1 MGNSRGFRPVAVED
15 IAAEALSF
23 AGGAR
28 ALLLQIAHPAV
39 GRGVV
44 DHSDFASRLMDRFE
58 GTVLYLMATMYGSP
72 EERAAVRRA
81 VNRAHAPV
89 RGVHPASGTT
99 YNAFDPDLQLWVA
112 ATLYQ
117 TMIDLRARVF
127 GPLSPDEAETA
138 YRAVSQAPSNLQ
150 LAPAHWPA
158 DRAAFDDYWE
168 RMVASLRVDA
178 DVLAVSRQILYPTGI
193 AWWLRPGLPLMRLV
207 TAGLLPPSV
216 RAEFRLPWDGS
227 RQRRFD
233 RVMRWTGRIYPN
245 LPLRLR
251 HLLRDRYLAK
261 LRRRVGSSPARN
273 SGGPVRG

>member
-1 MGNSRGFRPVAVED
+1 MRKGGSTRPVAVQD

-44 DHSDFASRLMDRFE
+44 DHSDFASRLMNRFE

-72 EERAAVRRA
+72 QEQAAVRRA

-89 RGVHPASGTT
+89 RGVHPTTGTA
-99 YNAFDPDLQLWVA
+99 YNAFDPELQLWVA

-117 TMIDLRARVF
+117 TMMDLHARIF
-127 GPLSPDEAETA
+127 GPLTPDEADAA
-138 YRAVSQAPSNLQ
+138 YRTISQAPSNLQ
-150 LAPAHWPA
+150 LTPEHWPA
-158 DRAAFDDYWE
+158 DRAGFDDYWE

-178 DVLAVSRQILYPTGI
+178 DVLAVSRQILHPAGV

-216 RAEFRLPWDGS
+216 RTQFRLPWGD
-227 RQRRFD
+227 RRRRRFD
-233 RVMRWTGRIYPN
+233 RTMRWTARIYPR
-245 LPLRLR
+245 LPLRVR
-251 HLLRDRYLAK
+251 HALRDRYLEK
-261 LRRRVGSSPARN
+261 LRRFGRN
-273 SGGPVRG
+273 